1 MAVRPLFWRWHI
13 WFATALGCALAAGG
27 WGGVAASQ
35 TLTNPVLTHAEAVRE
50 LAPAEADQKRPVRLQ
65 GVVTFFF
72 DRHSCFVQDES
83 AGIYV
88 GGGQE
93 FATLT
98 PGDLVEIEGISGRGD
113 YAPIV
118 RPSKLLVLGHTNL
131 PPARQVSFEDL
142 MTGRE
147 DSQWVEVEGVVRAVR
162 GDQASGQTLEMA
174 SGGIRLTAFLP
185 PLPQSK
191 PGTWVDSRVRVRGV
205 CGTWFNRLR
214 QLFGA
219 RLLVPRSE
227 DIIIEEPA
235 LTNVL
240 AQPPRPIGDLLSFAP
255 HASHGHRVKV
265 VATVVLQ
272 QPGRAL
278 FVQDDQHGLYVQ
290 TRRLVALFPGDRIE
304 LTGFP
309 DKGEY
314 TPMLQDATWTKLGS
328 GPAPVPTLIS
338 PDEALAGLYDSR
350 LVSIEG
356 RLLEYTHGPR
366 DAVLLLE
373 AADQIFSAHLDTLSA
388 GPLPRLRNNSRLRVT
403 GVCRI
408 EVGDEWR
415 ATPEWRAKSFR
426 VLMRTPADV
435 SVLALP
441 PWWTLRWL
449 LWAVPI
455 LIVVALASLAW
466 VTLLHRKVAQQTA
479 FIRQQQNAEARLKER

>member
-1 MAVRPLFWRWHI
+1 MTFQPLSWRWKI
-13 WFATALGCALAAGG
+13 RFAVALGSALAACG

-50 LAPAEADQKRPVRLQ
+50 LTPAEADQKRPVQLQ

-72 DRHSCFVQDES
+72 DTNSCFVQDES

-98 PGDLVEIEGISGRGD
+98 PGDLVQIEGVSGPGD

-118 RPSKLLVLGHTNL
+118 RPSKLLILGHTNL
-131 PPARQVSFEDL
+131 PTARRVSFEDL

-147 DSQWVEVEGVVRAVR
+147 DSQWVEVGGVVRAVH

-191 PGTWVDSRVRVRGV
+191 PATWVDSRVRLRGV

-227 DIIIEEPA
+227 DIIIEESA

-240 AQPPRPIGDLLSFAP
+240 AQPPRPIGDLLRFAP
-255 HASHGHRVKV
+255 HASYGHRVKV

-272 QPGRAL
+272 QTSRAL
-278 FVQDDQHGLYVQ
+278 FVEDDQHGLYVQ
-290 TRRLVALFPGDRIE
+290 TSGPVVVLPGDRIE

-314 TPMLQDATWTKLGS
+314 TPMLQDATMTKLGA
-328 GPAPVPTLIS
+328 GPEPVPRMIS
-338 PDEALAGLYDSR
+338 AEEALAGLYDSR
-350 LVSIEG
+350 LVSLEG
-356 RLLEYTHGPR
+356 RLVEYTQGLR
-366 DAVLLLE
+366 DAVLVLQ
-373 AADQIFSAHLDTLSA
+373 AGDQIFSAHLDTLRA
-388 GPLPRLRNNSRLRVT
+388 GLLPLLRNDSRLRVT

-415 ATPEWRAKSFR
+415 ATSDWRAKSFR
-426 VLMRTPADV
+426 VLMRTPADARV
-435 SVLALP
+435 MALP

-455 LIVVALASLAW
+455 LIVVVLASLAW

-479 FIRQQQNAEARLKER
+479 FIRQQQTVESRLKER

>member
-1 MAVRPLFWRWHI
+1 MAVRPLSWRWNI
-13 WFATALGCALAAGG
+13 GFAAALGSALAAGG

-35 TLTNPVLTHAEAVRE
+35 TLTNEVLTHADAVRE
-50 LAPAEADQKRPVRLQ
+50 LTPAEADQKRPVRLE
-65 GVVTFFF
+65 GVVTYFF
-72 DRHSCFVQDES
+72 DGHSCFVQDES

-98 PGDLVEIEGISGRGD
+98 PGDLVQVEGVSSAGD

-118 RPSKLLVLGHTNL
+118 RPSKVLVLGHTNL
-131 PPARQVSFEDL
+131 PPARQVSLEDL
-142 MTGRE
+142 MSGCE

-162 GDQASGQTLEMA
+162 GDQAGGQTLEMA

-185 PLPQSK
+185 PLTESK
-191 PGTWVDSRVRVRGV
+191 PATRVDSRVRLRGV
-205 CGTWFNRLR
+205 CSTWFNRLR

-235 LTNVL
+235 LTNFV
-240 AQPPRPIGDLLSFAP
+240 AQPPRPIGDLLRFAP
-255 HASHGHRVKV
+255 HAPSGHLVKV

-272 QPGRAL
+272 QPGAL
-278 FVQDDQHGLYVQ
+278 FVEADQHGLYVQ
-290 TRRLVALFPGDRIE
+290 SRQPVAAFPGDRIE

-314 TPMLQDATWTKLGS
+314 TPVLQDATWKKVGA
-328 GPAPVPTLIS
+328 GPEPVPTLIS
-338 PDEALAGLYDSR
+338 ADEALAGLYDSR
-350 LVSIEG
+350 LVSVEG
-356 RLLEYTHGPR
+356 RLVGYTAGLR
-366 DAVLLLE
+366 DAVLVLE
-373 AADQIFSAHLDTLSA
+373 AGDQIFSAHLNTLRA
-388 GPLPRLRNNSRLRVT
+388 GLLPQLRNDSRLRVT

-408 EVGDEWR
+408 EVGEEWR
-415 ATPEWRAKSFR
+415 ATPDWRAKSFR
-426 VLMRTPADV
+426 VLMRSPADAQ
-435 SVLALP
+435 VLALP

-455 LIVVALASLAW
+455 LVVVALASLAW
-466 VTLLHRKVAQQTA
+466 ITLLHRKVAQQTA
-479 FIRQQQNAEARLKER
+479 FIRQQLNAEAKLKER

>member
-1 MAVRPLFWRWHI
+1 MVVQPLSWRWKI
-13 WFATALGCALAAGG
+13 WFAAALSSAFAAGG
-27 WGGVAASQ
+27 WGGVAVSQ

-50 LAPAEADQKRPVRLQ
+50 LSPAEADQKRPVQLQ

-72 DRHSCFVQDES
+72 DTNSCFVQDES

-88 GGGQE
+88 GGGQA

-98 PGDLVEIEGISGRGD
+98 PGDLVQIEGMSGPGD

-147 DSQWVEVEGVVRAVR
+147 DSQWVEVQGVVRDVH
-162 GDQASGQTLEMA
+162 GDQASGQTLEMT

-185 PLPQSK
+185 PLPQSE
-191 PGTWVDSRVRVRGV
+191 PVTWVDSRVRVRGV
-205 CGTWFNRLR
+205 CGTWFNRLH
-214 QLFGA
+214 QLFDT
-219 RLLVPRSE
+219 RLMVPRSG
-227 DIIIEEPA
+227 DITIEEPA

-240 AQPPRPIGDLLSFAP
+240 AGPPRPIGDLLRFAP
-255 HASHGHRVKV
+255 HASYGHRVKI

-278 FVQDDQHGLYVQ
+278 FVEDAQHGLYVQ
-290 TRRLVALFPGDRIE
+290 TRGLLAVFPGDRIE

-314 TPMLQDATWTKLGS
+314 TPVLQDATWTKLGS
-328 GPAPVPTLIS
+328 GPEPVPTLIS
-338 PDEALAGLYDSR
+338 PDQALAGLYDSR
-350 LVSIEG
+350 LVSVEG
-356 RLLEYTHGPR
+356 RLVECTQGLR
-366 DAVLLLE
+366 DAVLVL
-373 AADQIFSAHLDTLSA
+373 AAGDQIFSAHLDTLRA
-388 GPLPRLRNNSRLRVT
+388 GLLPQLRNDSRLRVT

-408 EVGDEWR
+408 EVGEAWR
-415 ATPEWRAKSFR
+415 ATPDWRAKSFR
-426 VLMRTPADV
+426 ILMRTPADAR
-435 SVLALP
+435 VLALP

-455 LIVVALASLAW
+455 LIVVVLASLAW

-479 FIRQQQNAEARLKER
+479 FIRQRQNVESRPKER

>member
-1 MAVRPLFWRWHI
+1 MAVRPLSWSWNFG
-13 WFATALGCALAAGG
+13 FAAALGSALAAGG

-35 TLTNPVLTHAEAVRE
+35 TLTNPVLTHADAVRE
-50 LAPAEADQKRPVRLQ
+50 LTPTEADQKRPVQLQ

-72 DRHSCFVQDES
+72 DGHSCFVQDES

-98 PGDLVEIEGISGRGD
+98 PGDLVQIEGVSGAGD

-147 DSQWVEVEGVVRAVR
+147 DSQLVEVEGVVRAVH
-162 GDQASGQTLEMA
+162 GDQAGGQTLEMA
-174 SGGIRLTAFLP
+174 SSGIRLTAFLP
-185 PLPQSK
+185 PSQSG
-191 PGTWVDSRVRVRGV
+191 PATWVGSRVRVRGV
-205 CGTWFNRLR
+205 CGSWFNRVR

-235 LTNVL
+235 LTNFL
-240 AQPPRPIGDLLSFAP
+240 AQPPRPIGDLLRFAP
-255 HASHGHRVKV
+255 HGSYGHLVKV

-278 FVQDDQHGLYVQ
+278 FVEDDQHGLYVQ
-290 TRRLVALFPGDRIE
+290 THGLVAVFPGDRIE

-314 TPMLQDATWTKLGS
+314 TPMLQDATWKKIGS
-328 GPAPVPTLIS
+328 GPEPVPKLIS

-350 LVSIEG
+350 LVSVEG
-356 RLLEYTHGPR
+356 RLVGYSQDLR
-366 DAVLLLE
+366 DAVLVLE
-373 AADQIFSAHLDTLSA
+373 AGDEIFSAHLDTVRA
-388 GPLPRLRNNSRLRVT
+388 GLLPQLRNDSRLRVT

-408 EVGDEWR
+408 EVGEEWR
-415 ATPEWRAKSFR
+415 ATPDWRAKSFR
-426 VLMRTPADV
+426 ILMRTPADA
-435 SVLALP
+435 SVVALP

-455 LIVVALASLAW
+455 LMVVVLASLAW
-466 VTLLHRKVAQQTA
+466 VALLHRKVAQQTA
-479 FIRQQQNAEARLKER
+479 FIRQQLNVEAKPKER

>member
-1 MAVRPLFWRWHI
+1 MALQPLSWRWKI
-13 WFATALGCALAAGG
+13 WFAAALGSALPAGG

-35 TLTNPVLTHAEAVRE
+35 TLTNPVLTQAEAVRE
-50 LAPAEADQKRPVRLQ
+50 LTPAEADQKRPVRLQ

-72 DRHSCFVQDES
+72 DTNSCFVQDES

-88 GGGQE
+88 GGGQA

-98 PGDLVEIEGISGRGD
+98 PGDLVQIEGVSGSGD
-113 YAPIV
+113 YAPVV

-147 DSQWVEVEGVVRAVR
+147 DSQWVEVEGEVRAVH

-174 SGGIRLTAFLP
+174 SGGIRLSAFLP
-185 PLPQSK
+185 PLPESK
-191 PGTWVDSRVRVRGV
+191 PATWVDSRVRVRGV

-240 AQPPRPIGDLLSFAP
+240 AQTPRPIGDLLRFAP
-255 HASHGHRVKV
+255 HASYRHRVKV

-272 QPGRAL
+272 QPGEL
-278 FVQDDQHGLYVQ
+278 FVEDDQHGLYVQ
-290 TRRLVALFPGDRIE
+290 TRRLVAAFPGDRIE

-314 TPMLQDATWTKLGS
+314 TPMLQDAAWTKLGS
-328 GPAPVPTLIS
+328 GPEPVPKLIS

-350 LVSIEG
+350 LVSVEG
-356 RLLEYTHGPR
+356 RLVGYTQDLR
-366 DAVLLLE
+366 DAVLVLE
-373 AADQIFSAHLDTLSA
+373 AGDQMFSAHLDTLRA
-388 GPLPRLRNNSRLRVT
+388 GLLPQLRNDSRLRVT

-408 EVGDEWR
+408 EVGEDWR
-415 ATPEWRAKSFR
+415 ATPDWRAKSFR
-426 VLMRTPADV
+426 VLMRTPADAR
-435 SVLALP
+435 VLALP

-455 LIVVALASLAW
+455 LVVVVLASLAW

-479 FIRQQQNAEARLKER
+479 LIRQQQNAEARPKDR